1 MNTESQ
7 PCPVCG
13 GPSAHAFWATDR
25 NRVIS
30 RERFEYMRCGRCATV
45 FLPRPPADLARYY
58 EGGYY
63 GFDDDGS
70 PRWRHDP
77 QALEAASYR
86 TSLITTRTAPGRLIE
101 IGPGAGAFAVTATRA
116 GYSVTAIEMD
126 PACCSFLEGEGITA
140 ICSDDPV
147 ARLHELE
154 PARAIAMWHV
164 LEHLPNPGELLDA
177 AAERL
182 EPGGVLAIGIP
193 NTRSLQFRL
202 TGPSWA
208 HVDAPRHLTLVSPD
222 ALVERCRGAGLRL
235 LLATTADPPGRE
247 YDRFGWVNSLS
258 RRPGEEP
265 TPWLTWQVANGLWHA
280 LGPIERR
287 GLRGTALTAVFGRP

>member
-1 MNTESQ
+1 MPGLWGPLSPRLLGDGPQ
-7 PCPVCG
+7 PRDQPR
-13 GPSAHAFWATDR
+13 A
-25 NRVIS
+25 
-30 RERFEYMRCGRCATV
+30 FEYMRCGRCATV

-164 LEHLPNPGELLDA
+164 LEHLPNPGESA
-177 AAERL
+177 RRRRREARAR
-182 EPGGVLAIGIP
+182 GVLAIGIP

-208 HVDAPRHLTLVSPD
+208 HVDAPRHLTLVSPH
-222 ALVERCRGAGLRL
+222 ALVERCRGAGRP
-235 LLATTADPPGRE
+235 APAARDDGRPAGAVD
-247 YDRFGWVNSLS
+247 YRFGWVNSLS

-265 TPWLTWQVANGLWHA
+265 TPWLTWRSPTAC
-280 LGPIERR
+280 
-287 GLRGTALTAVFGRP
+287 GTRSARSSGEACEAPL